1 MEDCVSNGAIEIIKK
16 VYQDLLLAEEKLPD
30 VVYGSE
36 NQWGER
42 QGKKD
47 T

>member
-1 MEDCVSNGAIEIIKK
+1 MEDCVSDGVKQIIKK

>member
-16 VYQDLLLAEEKLPD
+16 LYQTLLLAEKKLPD

-42 QGKKD
+42 QGKND